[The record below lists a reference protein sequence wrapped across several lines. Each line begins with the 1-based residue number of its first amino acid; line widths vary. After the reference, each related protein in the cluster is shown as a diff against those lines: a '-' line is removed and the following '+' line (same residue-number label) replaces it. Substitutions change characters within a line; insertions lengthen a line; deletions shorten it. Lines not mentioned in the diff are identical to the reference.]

1 MMNVLHSTKYIICSV
16 SRVRRRR
23 RCTVVVG
30 GVATGRATPAGV
42 SWFVSMVSIV

>member
-1 MMNVLHSTKYIICSV
+1 
-16 SRVRRRR
+16 VRRRR
-23 RCTVVVG
+23 RCTVVG